1 MENLDFLNRFK
12 LMLTSEQLTR
22 LLSSRVIVFG
32 VGGVGGAVCHFLVRS
47 GIQNIDVVDFDTI
60 DVTNINRQLVAY
72 QNNVGKFKVDEIKN
86 QLLSINKNLN
96 INAFNLKYSAET
108 QNKINLNNYDF
119 IIDCIDDINAKKLLI
134 INAKSV
140 NKPIICAMGAGNRY
154 KEVPN
159 FQIADISKTSYD
171 PLAKIIRK
179 FCVENNIKKLNV
191 CYTKQK
197 AVKFDSKIIASVV
210 YYPISMACA
219 ICSHVINSILEVN
232 NGSNNK

>member
-108 QNKINLNNYDF
+108 QNKINLN
-119 IIDCIDDINAKKLLI
+119 
-134 INAKSV
+134 
-140 NKPIICAMGAGNRY
+140 MGAGNRY